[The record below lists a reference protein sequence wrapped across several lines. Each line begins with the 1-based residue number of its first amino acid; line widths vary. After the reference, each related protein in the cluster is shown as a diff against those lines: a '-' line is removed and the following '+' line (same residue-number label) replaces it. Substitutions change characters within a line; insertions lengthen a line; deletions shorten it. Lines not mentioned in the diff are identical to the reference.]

1 MESAGRSRTRRAR
14 RAPRNTEV
22 HDMAKFAEVVE
33 DATDKIGAK
42 RIFGEPYEK
51 NGVTI
56 IPAARVMGGAGA
68 GESEMPQPSGEGVA
82 GEEGTKRPGGAGV
95 GYGMSGRPAGAFVI
109 KGDQVTWMPAV
120 DVNRIV
126 FGAQLVAVV
135 LLLVVRSIVKTRAKA
150 TEALAKA
157 AAKS

>member
-1 MESAGRSRTRRAR
+1 M
-14 RAPRNTEV
+14 V
-22 HDMAKFAEVVE
+22 KFAEIVE
-33 DATDKIGAK
+33 GATDKIGAK

-68 GESEMPQPSGEGVA
+68 GESEMPQPAGEGVP
-82 GEEGTKRPGGAGV
+82 GEDGSKRPSGGGV

-109 KGDQVTWMPAV
+109 KGDQVTWLPAI

-126 FGAQLVAVV
+126 FGAQVVAIIFLFVM
-135 LLLVVRSIVKTRAKA
+135 RSIVKTRAKA
-150 TEALAKA
+150 AEARARA
-157 AAKS
+157 IDKS